1 MIIPTKHTN
10 FSESLLGFGGYILT
24 QLGSPVSVDDLW
36 KQYQIDYKNEIYFA
50 KHSFDN
56 LLLTIVFLYSIG
68 VVNEQNGVLK
78 NAINKSI
85 L

>member
-10 FSESLLGFGGYILT
+10 FSESLLGFGSYILT
-24 QLGSPVSVDDLW
+24 RLEIPVSIDDLW
-36 KQYQIDYKNEIYFA
+36 KQYQDDYSNNIYLA

-68 VVNEQNGVLK
+68 VVNEQNGM
-78 NAINKSI
+78 ITR
-85 L
+85 

>member
-10 FSESLLGFGGYILT
+10 FSESLLGFGSYILA
-24 QLGSPVSVDDLW
+24 QVESHQSVDDLW
-36 KQYQIDYKNEIYFA
+36 NQYQVDYKNKLYFA

-68 VVNEQNGVLK
+68 TINEQNGVIIK
-78 NAINKSI
+78 CS
-85 L
+85 

>member
-10 FSESLLGFGGYILT
+10 FSESLLGFGSYILT
-24 QLGSPVSVDDLW
+24 QLESPVSVDDLW

-56 LLLTIVFLYSIG
+56 LLLAIVFLHSIG
-68 VVNEQNGVLK
+68 VNEQNGMVIK
-78 NAINKSI
+78 CS
-85 L
+85 

>member
-24 QLGSPVSVDDLW
+24 QLESPQSVDDLW
-36 KQYQIDYKNEIYFA
+36 SQYQVAYKNKRYFG

-56 LLLTIVFLYSIG
+56 LLLTIVFLHSIG
-68 VVNEQNGVLK
+68 AINEQNGVIIK
-78 NAINKSI
+78 CG
-85 L
+85 